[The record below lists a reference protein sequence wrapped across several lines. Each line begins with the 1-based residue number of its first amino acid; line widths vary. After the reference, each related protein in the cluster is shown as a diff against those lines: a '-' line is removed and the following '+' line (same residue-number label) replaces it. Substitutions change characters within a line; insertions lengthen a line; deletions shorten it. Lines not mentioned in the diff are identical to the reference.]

1 MEAVPSP
8 FEIHKLLS
16 AMSSPRPF
24 IYLGAGAS
32 RPLLPGTSEIRD
44 IVRRDFAAL
53 GSWPAPGDRNCALFD
68 TIFHDF
74 VPETSTDW
82 LLFSNRARLA
92 LFVQKAIT
100 AHLTRRPPAQYAVLK
115 WTSPRAVLFNY
126 NLDSLASYYVGH
138 KRQVLTPHGSI
149 DREWTTA
156 PEIMEYLEWSL
167 ETDLRSFRFK
177 VLPGPEQTDVT
188 RQRCFSFARPKLTE
202 ATAVIIV
209 GYSFARNRFGKLDD
223 SESFEYLVEAQEKSS
238 CPIYIVNDRPTDL
251 EVRMQSRLKSKR
263 VQLIQLRWD
272 IFSNAILPLLD
283 RCSSLGDLDSQA
295 GILAVGQRYTNLSR
309 IQ

>member
-8 FEIHKLLS
+8 FEFHKLLS

-24 IYLGAGAS
+24 MYLGAGAS
-32 RPLLPGTSEIRD
+32 RPLVPCTSGIQHS
-44 IVRRDFAAL
+44 VLRDFAAL

-68 TIFHDF
+68 TIFPDF
-74 VPETSTDW
+74 VPKTSIDW
-82 LLFSNRARLA
+82 LLFSNRGRLD

-100 AHLTRRPPAQYAVLK
+100 APITRRPPAQYAVLR
-115 WTSPRAVLFNY
+115 WTSPRAVFFNY
-126 NLDSLASYYVGH
+126 NNDSLASYHVGRQ
-138 KRQVLTPHGSI
+138 RQVLTPHGSI
-149 DREWTTA
+149 DREWTAAT
-156 PEIMEYLEWSL
+156 EIKKYLAWSL
-167 ETDLRSFRFK
+167 ETNFPSLRYK

-202 ATAVIIV
+202 ATAVIII

-309 IQ
+309 IH